1 MTPAEYL
8 DACKA
13 KIGVESDYELLKRI
27 NDDPRHSTGYR
38 NGSRAIPLATT
49 FAIAITLE
57 LDPATVV
64 ADLEAQ
70 REKNP
75 KRRDFWAGF
84 IRRAAVVAALVCT
97 LGLSFSGIS
106 EGEAAALG
114 GAMAASAAYFL
125 ARQLRII
132 CIMLNNVEIDAY
144 EIASFVIE

>member
-1 MTPAEYL
+1 MTPSEYL

-13 KIGVESDYELLKRI
+13 KIGVESDYKLSKRLDCP
-27 NDDPRHSTGYR
+27 NGYVAEMR
-38 NGSRAIPLATT
+38 SGKRGVPLEIA
-49 FAIAITLE
+49 FKLAITLE

-132 CIMLNNVEIDAY
+132 CTL
-144 EIASFVIE
+144 